1 VGLWLD
7 GGINVMFPLEA
18 AHTDAYKISDEFGK
32 RVALRGYF
40 DKKALIAGKEAI
52 DKEFERIT
60 PLFRRG
66 AFIPHTD
73 HRVPPDVSWEDYRYY
88 RMKKCEFIGKEYRE
102 GDQET
107 EEARKFKPTFLA

>member
-1 VGLWLD
+1 
-7 GGINVMFPLEA
+7 MFPLEA

-40 DKKALIAGKEAI
+40 DKKALIAGREAI

-66 AFIPHTD
+66 GFIPHTD